1 MECETVVCEI
11 TDRELLQ
18 TVLSALDEAQIAA
31 VISAVGWDSPNGQRL
46 REILSELRKTIRK
59 NNADGDVRTLLR
71 DVMSDS
77 SGFRSDFFSELLKF
91 VDRAQKT
98 DAQVYNEIGMNRA
111 LWYRLRDNK
120 DARTSKRNVLKLAIV
135 LHLDYWEAF
144 YLISLAGF
152 SFMTAPSDYVV
163 AFCLSQ
169 GIYDTFQVDE
179 LLEGNGQEALFSE
192 K

>member
-1 MECETVVCEI
+1 MERETDVCEI

-18 TVLSALDEAQIAA
+18 TVLSALDETQIAA
-31 VISAVGWDSPNGQRL
+31 VISAVGWDSPNGRRL
-46 REILSELRKTIRK
+46 KEMLSELRESIIKV
-59 NNADGDVRTLLR
+59 NAGSDVRALLQN
-71 DVMSDS
+71 MISEHSDS
-77 SGFRSDFFSELLKF
+77 RGEFFSELLKF

-144 YLISLAGF
+144 YIISLAGF